1 MLEKEVRVFATD
13 KDGFGSFKDTH
24 ILRIKN
30 EDEREARAALE
41 DAGIGV
47 ISYANAGMAYSED
60 VAEKLLSF
68 MVNKSAEE
76 KKVNGVPMSE
86 ADRVLADEAIYNT
99 RMNVGTRIYDEL
111 LAKERSFAMSMVD
124 DIMDHAHKNI
134 SVEGN
139 VKLGLLTPGTL
150 IEKLDDDSRNSGEI
164 ENLLEDEL
172 DKHHE
177 FGCKPNRRH
186 VVTTEEGY
194 NDIDGYACKKTLL
207 F

>member
-13 KDGFGSFKDTH
+13 ENGFGSFTDTH
-24 ILRIKN
+24 ILRVKD
-30 EDEREARAALE
+30 EDEKEARAALE
-41 DAGIGV
+41 NAGIGV
-47 ISYANAGMAYSED
+47 ISYADACMAYSED
-60 VAEKLLSF
+60 VAEKLLSY

-76 KKVNGVPMSE
+76 KKINGVPMSE

-111 LAKERSFAMSMVD
+111 LDRERSFAMSMVD
-124 DIMDHAHKNI
+124 EIMDHAHKNI

-150 IEKLDDDSRNSGEI
+150 IEKLDEDSKNSGEI
-164 ENLLEDEL
+164 EDLLEDEL

-177 FGCKPNRRH
+177 FGCKPRRRH

>member
-1 MLEKEVRVFATD
+1 
-13 KDGFGSFKDTH
+13 
-24 ILRIKN
+24 
-30 EDEREARAALE
+30 
-41 DAGIGV
+41 
-47 ISYANAGMAYSED
+47 
-60 VAEKLLSF
+60 
-68 MVNKSAEE
+68 
-76 KKVNGVPMSE
+76 MSE

-139 VKLGLLTPGTL
+139 VKLGLLTPATL
-150 IEKLDDDSRNSGEI
+150 FEKMDEDSRNSGEI

-177 FGCKPNRRH
+177 FGCKPRRRH

-194 NDIDGYACKKTLL
+194 NDDGYACKKTLL

>member
-1 MLEKEVRVFATD
+1 MLEKEVKVFATD

-30 EDEREARAALE
+30 EDEREARIALE

-47 ISYANAGMAYSED
+47 ISYADAGMAYSED
-60 VAEKLLSF
+60 VAEKLLTY
-68 MVNKSAEE
+68 MVNKRADEQ
-76 KKVNGVPMSE
+76 KMNGVPMSE
-86 ADRVLADEAIYNT
+86 TDRVLADEAVYNT

-111 LAKERSFAMSMVD
+111 LSKERAFAMSMVD
-124 DIMDHAHKNI
+124 EIMDHAHKNI

-139 VKLGLLTPGTL
+139 VKLGLLTPATL
-150 IEKLDDDSRNSGEI
+150 FEKMDEDSRNSGEI

-177 FGCKPNRRH
+177 FGCKPRRRH

-194 NDIDGYACKKTLL
+194 NDVDSYACKKTLL

>member
-13 KDGFGSFKDTH
+13 ENGFGSFADTH
-24 ILRIKN
+24 ILRVKD
-30 EDEREARAALE
+30 EDEMKARNILADE
-41 DAGIGV
+41 GIDVITYSNAGIA
-47 ISYANAGMAYSED
+47 YAED
-60 VAEKLLSF
+60 VAEKLLTH
-68 MVNKSAEE
+68 MVNKRADEQE
-76 KKVNGVPMSE
+76 MNGVPMSE
-86 ADRVLADEAIYNT
+86 SDRVLADEAIYNT
-99 RMNVGTRIYDEL
+99 RMNVGERIYDEL
-111 LAKERSFAMSMVD
+111 LARERAFAMSMVD

-139 VKLGLLTPGTL
+139 VKLGLLTPATL
-150 IEKLDDDSRNSGEI
+150 FEKMDEDSRNSGEI

-177 FGCKPNRRH
+177 FGCKPRRRH

-194 NDIDGYACKKTLL
+194 NDDGYACKKTLL

>member
-30 EDEREARAALE
+30 EDEKEARAALE

-47 ISYANAGMAYSED
+47 ISYADAGMAYSED
-60 VAEKLLSF
+60 VAEKLLTY
-68 MVNKSAEE
+68 MVNKRADEQ
-76 KKVNGVPMSE
+76 KVNGVPMSE
-86 ADRVLADEAIYNT
+86 ADRVLADEAVYNT

-111 LAKERSFAMSMVD
+111 LSKEREFAMSMVD
-124 DIMDHAHKNI
+124 NIMEYTHKNI

-150 IEKLDDDSRNSGEI
+150 IEKLNKDSTNRGEI
-164 ENLLEDEL
+164 EDLLEDEL
-172 DKHHE
+172 DKHRE

-186 VVTTEEGY
+186 VVTTDERY
-194 NDIDGYACKKTLL
+194 DDDGYACKKTLL

>member
-24 ILRIKN
+24 ILRVKK
-30 EDEREARAALE
+30 EDEREARIALE

-47 ISYANAGMAYSED
+47 ISYADAGMAYSED
-60 VAEKLLSF
+60 VAEKLLTY
-68 MVNKSAEE
+68 MVNKRADEQ
-76 KKVNGVPMSE
+76 KVNGVPMSE
-86 ADRVLADEAIYNT
+86 ADRVLADEAVYNT

-111 LAKERSFAMSMVD
+111 LSKEREFAMSMVD
-124 DIMDHAHKNI
+124 NIMEHAHKNI

-177 FGCKPNRRH
+177 FGCKPRRRH

-194 NDIDGYACKKTLL
+194 NDDGYACKKTLL

>member
-24 ILRIKN
+24 ILRVKK
-30 EDEREARAALE
+30 EDEREARIALE

-47 ISYANAGMAYSED
+47 ISYADAGMAYSED
-60 VAEKLLSF
+60 VAAKLLSY
-68 MVNKSAEE
+68 MVNKRADEQ
-76 KKVNGVPMSE
+76 KVNGVPMSE
-86 ADRVLADEAIYNT
+86 ADRVLADEAVYNT

-111 LAKERSFAMSMVD
+111 LSKEREFAMSMVD
-124 DIMDHAHKNI
+124 NIMEYTHKNI

-150 IEKLDDDSRNSGEI
+150 IEKLDKDSTNRGEI
-164 ENLLEDEL
+164 EDLLEDEL
-172 DKHHE
+172 DKHRE
-177 FGCKPNRRH
+177 FGCNPNRRH
-186 VVTTEEGY
+186 VVTTDERY
-194 NDIDGYACKKTLL
+194 DDDGYACKKTLL

>member
-30 EDEREARAALE
+30 EDEKEARAALD

-47 ISYANAGMAYSED
+47 ISYADAGMAYSED
-60 VAEKLLSF
+60 VAEKLLRL

-76 KKVNGVPMSE
+76 KKINGVPMSE
-86 ADRVLADEAIYNT
+86 ADRVLADEAVYNT

-111 LAKERSFAMSMVD
+111 SARERSFAISMVD
-124 DIMDHAHKNI
+124 DIIDHAHKNI

-139 VKLGLLTPGTL
+139 VKLGLLTPATL
-150 IEKLDDDSRNSGEI
+150 FEKLDEDSRNNGEI
-164 ENLLEDEL
+164 EDLLEDEL

-177 FGCKPNRRH
+177 FGCKPCRRQ

-194 NDIDGYACKKTLL
+194 NDDDRYACKKTLL